1 MGDFSTGVGAFQN
14 HLTPRPTQSLFN
26 DNYLSFDSASG
37 GGTFAQQFLPEI
49 YEKEV
54 ERYGKRTISGFLQMV
69 GAEMPLASDQ
79 VIWSEQGRLH
89 IAYSAES
96 YNDGANAVQIAAA
109 ANNTITLP
117 ASNLIQNH
125 DTIVVAST
133 DNAKVLKC

>member
-14 HLTPRPTQSLFN
+14 HLTPRPTQSLFQ
-26 DNYLSFDSASG
+26 DNYLSFDSATG

-54 ERYGKRTISGFLQMV
+54 ERYGKRTISGFLNMV

-89 IAYSAES
+89 LS
-96 YNDGANAVQIAAA
+96 YNGQINPVTGAIDVILVL
-109 ANNTITLP
+109 TLE
-117 ASNLIQNH
+117 L
-125 DTIVVAST
+125 
-133 DNAKVLKC
+133 LKRMQ